1 MPRTRTYGLDI
12 DTVRYAQRVKSGSGA
27 TILPEPLKQINK
39 FVIGVKKL
47 GLWNS
52 MVCWP
57 MRGIHNAGTGS
68 TVYSLGGSGTYNGT
82 MVNSPTWSQ
91 YGVQFAT
98 NTTTGRDR
106 YVSVTW
112 STNGGYDIR
121 SNSSVIVVSDFGEIV
136 GAGNAQDQYL
146 FGGGA
151 TANNRYG
158 GTNTR
163 SANES
168 PGTNIQGPSNVGAT
182 NYATQSNQALAAN
195 TWRMWTT
202 QRENN
207 VAANS
212 NVQGNRHFRDTTQI
226 ANGSNAAAGG
236 RPPHEAIPN
245 ASEVLI
251 LGNGRGNTSLAPIGK
266 IAFVSVIGNWQVDIP
281 IVHTLYKRT
290 LGIGL
295 NLP

>member
-1 MPRTRTYGLDI
+1 MPRIRTYGLDI
-12 DTVRYAQRVKSGSGA
+12 DSIRYAQRVKSGSGT

-68 TVYSLGGSGTYNGT
+68 TVYSLGGLGTYNGT

-98 NTTTGRDR
+98 NATTGRDR

-121 SNSSVIVVSDFGEIV
+121 SNSSVAVVADLGFPDVEGMF
-136 GAGNAQDQYL
+136 DQFL

-151 TANNRYG
+151 TQNNRYG
-158 GTNTR
+158 QLQTR
-163 SANES
+163 SFSNADGTIWG
-168 PGTNIQGPSNVGAT
+168 PTNIGADNFTSFYQGT
-182 NYATQSNQALAAN
+182 LLAP
-195 TWRMWTT
+195 TWRMWTA

-207 VAANS
+207 EGSNS
-212 NVQGNRHFRDTTQI
+212 NVQGNKMWQDTTQI
-226 ANGSNAAAGG
+226 ANGSNLAKAPYAS
-236 RPPHEAIPN
+236 IPSP
-245 ASEVLI
+245 SEVLI
-251 LGNGRGNTSLAPIGK
+251 LGNGRGNTSLAFIGK

>member
-1 MPRTRTYGLDI
+1 MPRTRTYGIDI
-12 DTVRYAQRVKSGSGA
+12 DTIRYAQRVKSGSGA

-57 MRGIHNAGTGS
+57 MRSIHNAGTGS
-68 TVYSLGGSGTYNGT
+68 GVYSLGGLGVFNGT

-91 YGVQFAT
+91 YGVEFAT
-98 NTTTGRDR
+98 NPTTNRSR
-106 YVSVTW
+106 HISVPW

-121 SNSSVIVVSDFGEIV
+121 SNSSVMLVSDFGEIV
-136 GAGNAQDQYL
+136 GAGSAQDQFL

-151 TANNRYG
+151 TANFRYG

-163 SANES
+163 SNNSS
-168 PGTNIQGPSNVGAT
+168 PGTSIQGPANVGAI
-182 NYATQSNQALAAN
+182 NYATQSNQALAAA

-207 VAANS
+207 EAANS

-226 ANGSNAAAGG
+226 ANGSNAAGVG
-236 RPPHEAIPN
+236 YEAIPN

-251 LGNGRGNTSLAPIGK
+251 LGNGRGNSSLAPIGK
-266 IAFVSVIGNWQVDIP
+266 IAFVSVISNWQVNVS
-281 IVHTLYKRT
+281 IVRDLYKRT